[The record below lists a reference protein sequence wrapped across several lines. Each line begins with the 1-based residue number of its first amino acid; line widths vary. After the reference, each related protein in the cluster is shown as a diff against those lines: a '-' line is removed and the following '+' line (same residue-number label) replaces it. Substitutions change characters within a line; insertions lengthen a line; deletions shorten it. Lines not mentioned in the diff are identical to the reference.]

1 MFIFPQFFP
10 TCIGHDLLCS
20 LNCMSLLSNE
30 ILQCGLPFGTNDVS
44 HVFFKHVVEISI
56 SSYEKCIAIYAGE
69 WKLALENYF

>member
-1 MFIFPQFFP
+1 
-10 TCIGHDLLCS
+10 
-20 LNCMSLLSNE
+20 MSLLSNE